1 MKWTKI
7 DEQHSKYSTTSYEDY
22 INEEGTMIRRV
33 WNDGF
38 TEEFEIEDE

>member
-7 DEQHSKYSTTSYEDY
+7 DEQHSKYSTTGYEDY

-38 TEEFEIEDE
+38 TEEFEIEEE